1 MPVGII
7 CLVISLLTLYFLVSA
22 EFAVEV
28 CSNKGYS
35 SLRASSSMTL
45 TKDTREPVI
54 RYRHKKSNKYLC
66 FSRSGR
72 VRVWV
77 SIGSTDSRQ
86 FGNRNTVK

>member
-1 MPVGII
+1 MSY
-7 CLVISLLTLYFLVSA
+7 LLLTRFLVSA

-77 SIGSTDSRQ
+77 SI
-86 FGNRNTVK
+86 